1 MVTNKDYPSY
11 LPEDFRGLDSIQEG
25 NQRYYFKRED
35 GKNLLYGSIVG
46 KRHMVIRYP
55 EGSTIDVPPNSVGTE
70 QLKDGAVEM
79 EDLHND
85 VQTKLNSAVDQQTMT
100 EAVNAAVGEAV
111 PSAVSEAV
119 PAAVQEAMSSGVGEM
134 VSQAVSEAVPQAV
147 SEAVT
152 EASEESVRSIV
163 KDWQSEEEPEPE
175 PGE

>member
-1 MVTNKDYPSY
+1 MATAKDSPSY
-11 LPEDFRGLDSIQEG
+11 LPDDFRGLESIQEG

-35 GKNLLYGSIVG
+35 GKNLLYGAIVG

-100 EAVNAAVGEAV
+100 QAVSAAVGAAV
-111 PSAVSEAV
+111 PPAVSEAMTEQVGAMVTQAVGTAV
-119 PAAVQEAMSSGVGEM
+119 PAAVSAAVKEAD
-134 VSQAVSEAVPQAV
+134 
-147 SEAVT
+147 
-152 EASEESVRSIV
+152 EESIRGIV
-163 KDWQSEEEPEPE
+163 KNYTPQS
-175 PGE
+175 

>member
-1 MVTNKDYPSY
+1 MTMATTNDYPSY
-11 LPEDFRGLDSIQEG
+11 LPEDFKGLDSIQEG

-85 VQTKLNSAVDQQTMT
+85 VQQKLNSAVDQQTMT

-111 PSAVSEAV
+111 PSAVSEAM
-119 PAAVQEAMSSGVGEM
+119 ASGVGEM
-134 VSQAVSEAVPQAV
+134 VTQAVNTAVPSAVNTAVSEVV
-147 SEAVT
+147 KEAG
-152 EASEESVRSIV
+152 EESIRDIV
-163 KDWQSEEEPEPE
+163 KDWESEDEEPEPE